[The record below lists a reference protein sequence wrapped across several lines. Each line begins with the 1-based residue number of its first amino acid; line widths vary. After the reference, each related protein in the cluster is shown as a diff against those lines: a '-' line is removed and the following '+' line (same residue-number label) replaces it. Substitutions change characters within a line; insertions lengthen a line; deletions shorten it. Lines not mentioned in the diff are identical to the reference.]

1 MARKQ
6 SLTNKRRSQKNRN
19 KSRNNKRARTNR
31 SMRQVNRGGM
41 FSRILGRS
49 GKSDSSTSRSSL
61 RKPLLKNT
69 LDKLE
74 DVVEDGPSK
83 PPKLPEP
90 PKPPEPILQP
100 LLASSS
106 VPSDNVKSII
116 SNQKYND
123 NEFDNYLKK
132 ILYLYNPELKLRKY
146 IENIKNTAV
155 VVTPLKKIIQDEVKN
170 VLPYFTLAQVNLLY
184 QETLQVYNDFIKL
197 LNEEARNSHQL
208 ILNLNM
214 LFFELVLFAKMNIP
228 NSKKMLNIEDEI
240 TFCTFAAIITLNT
253 IFGLDPDIV
262 SPSTETIIQTH
273 LDSIE
278 QKMKE
283 ENAPLSAGGGSKG
296 KMRRP
301 KSRTRKL

>member
-6 SLTNKRRSQKNRN
+6 SLANKRRSQKNRN
-19 KSRNNKRARTNR
+19 KSRNNKRARTIR
-31 SMRQVNRGGM
+31 SMRQVNGGGW
-41 FSRILGRS
+41 F
-49 GKSDSSTSRSSL
+49 SL
-61 RKPLLKNT
+61 RSKVVPVSDQSSVLQPLLSDQSSV
-69 LDKLE
+69 LQPLLSDQSSVLQ
-74 DVVEDGPSK
+74 
-83 PPKLPEP
+83 
-90 PKPPEPILQP
+90 PILQP

-123 NEFDNYLKK
+123 NDFDNYLKK

-170 VLPYFTLAQVNLLY
+170 VLTYFTLAEANLLY
-184 QETLQVYNDFIKL
+184 QETLQVYNDFIQL
-197 LNEEARNSHQL
+197 LNEKARNSHQL

-228 NSKKMLNIEDEI
+228 NSKKMLNIEDNIEDEI
-240 TFCTFAAIITLNT
+240 TFCTFTAIITLNT
-253 IFGLDPDIV
+253 IFGLDPAIV
-262 SPSTETIIQTH
+262 SPSTETIIDIH
-273 LDSIE
+273 LDDIK

-283 ENAPLSAGGGSKG
+283 ENAALSAGGGSKG